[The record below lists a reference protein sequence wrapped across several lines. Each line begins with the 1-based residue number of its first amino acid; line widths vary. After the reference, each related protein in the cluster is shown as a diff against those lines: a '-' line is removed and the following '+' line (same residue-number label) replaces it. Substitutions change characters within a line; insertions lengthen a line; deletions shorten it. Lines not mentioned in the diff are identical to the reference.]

1 MSTHQTFVLRTV
13 FRASVIGAALLGLA
27 ATLAA
32 EDPKR
37 IPTDEA
43 MASIVEKVNPEYPP
57 LARQLKLTGQVEVQA
72 TIEEDGAV
80 GDVTAVSGNPVLARA
95 VVDAVK
101 KWKFKPFKSKVMS
114 NFTVGFRGA

>member
-1 MSTHQTFVLRTV
+1 MSTHQAFILRTV
-13 FRASVIGAALLGLA
+13 FRASTIGAALLGLA

-37 IPTDEA
+37 IPADEA